1 MKLKVQKTTTVN
13 AKTIS
18 LTIATDAVQTTL
30 RDDDGNTIGSIDTL
44 PACMKPFC
52 ANDGLLQV
60 QFDIETGVMVNWKK
74 PDAYILGND
83 FFPALAA
90 KVPPYLLDALHALCE
105 LVEQGL
111 ADNPAIADLPMYDRY
126 LEAKRILGDPLDNY
140 VGLGK
145 EAEAEAEVL
154 SAPDHPAIELAKR
167 FAVTAGAQDA
177 NCGESATVKQIEIEP
192 IEDNP
197 PEIEGIKLAENHQID
212 TPAPV
217 EQTKLIDAEA
227 TAALNDDLPDDYAT
241 TAPDN
246 QIDIKEQ
253 IARSIEI
260 PETDLPTVSVVN
272 INGKWTAQYGEQFAS
287 SSKSVFAAIDGALR
301 KSGATGAFEINRH
314 FADGNKEIYTVD
326 GSRTQGR
333 HTIYVSHSAAKNEWV
348 ARTSDNKRAASVVG
362 VDGALIAL
370 LDTVYKTDPSEASP
384 IETTD
389 DEMKAE
395 GKRRY
400 SIIVPS
406 VRKNPPAPP
415 LYLNPD
421 DHTKT
426 WTGRGNPPAWLQEKL
441 NAGAALEDFLI
452 DGNSTHKP
460 EKMPSYSELVQAIS
474 IAPNVAVL
482 MRLQTNYVSKWP
494 VFDQVSG
501 LHRKINER
509 SSELSNANPTD

>member
-1 MKLKVQKTTTVN
+1 MALLVKKVVVTEVEVTTV
-13 AKTIS
+13 KMDLDRIQVKVLDGTGEG
-18 LTIATDAVQTTL
+18 VQCA
-30 RDDDGNTIGSIDTL
+30 NTAWL
-44 PACMKPFC
+44 PAHL
-52 ANDGLLQV
+52 DI
-60 QFDIETGVMVNWKK
+60 DIETGQIRNWVA
-74 PDAYILGND
+74 PTIEQLQTSQNTDD
-83 FFPALAA
+83 
-90 KVPPYLLDALHALCE
+90 LLIDALDPSIA
-105 LVEQGL
+105 VQAAYEQL
-111 ADNPAIADLPMYDRY
+111 MDQEAQEVAEPNPPAVDF
-126 LEAKRILGDPLDNY
+126 
-140 VGLGK
+140 
-145 EAEAEAEVL
+145 AE
-154 SAPDHPAIELAKR
+154 R
-167 FAVTAGAQDA
+167 FAATVGAQDP
-177 NCGESATVKQIEIEP
+177 NS
-192 IEDNP
+192 
-197 PEIEGIKLAENHQID
+197 PEIKPVENHQID

-217 EQTKLIDAEA
+217 EEQPKLWGVFIDNGCGTCQAAPSFELATAYSEVLQKVRPDYIGIISVKEWPTGEIHNPRWFDESYQSCLQTIAKMDAEA
-227 TAALNDDLPDDYAT
+227 AAALNDDLSDDYAT

-246 QIDIKEQ
+246 QIDIEEQ

-272 INGKWTAQYGEQFAS
+272 INGKWTAQYGDQFAS

-314 FADGNKEIYTVD
+314 YSDGNKEIFTVN

-333 HTIYVSHSAAKNEWV
+333 QTIFVSHSAAKNEWV

-370 LDTVYKTDPSEASP
+370 LDTIYKTDPSEASP

-389 DEMKAE
+389 DEMRAE

-441 NAGAALEDFLI
+441 NAGAALENFLI

-460 EKMPSYSELVQAIS
+460 EKMPSYGELVQAIS

-482 MRLQTNYVSKWP
+482 MKLQTNYVSKWP

-509 SSELSNANPTD
+509 SSELSNANPTA